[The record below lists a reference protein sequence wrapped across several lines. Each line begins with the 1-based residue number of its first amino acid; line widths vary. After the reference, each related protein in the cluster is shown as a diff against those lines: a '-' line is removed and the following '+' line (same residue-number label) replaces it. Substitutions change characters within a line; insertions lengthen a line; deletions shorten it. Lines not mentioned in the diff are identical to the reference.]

1 MNYTLNRTAP
11 DTVRRICEKYKV
23 SFLCA
28 NIFARRGITTGDE
41 IKFYLESGLNYLHSP
56 FYFTDMEEAVE
67 RILSAREEKE
77 SIAVFGDRDADGITS
92 TALLAKELRSM
103 DIEVFTHLPQ
113 GDEPYGLTM
122 KAVDEIKAEGASLV
136 ITVDC
141 GISCNAEIDALN
153 HAGID
158 VIVVDHH
165 IAGEDLPDALALI
178 NPKVASSGYPFEHL
192 AGCAVTSKLIWAL
205 RFASTPL
212 YRSRVILLHSQPG
225 PGEDTTTIVQAVE
238 LYNLVPVSRVVEE
251 LPNRAVDFSSSRLV
265 RLLTRNIPIMV
276 LDKETELR
284 QLKAAFGS
292 SADISLIELRGELE
306 SVIPRVR
313 GKSLFTLTTESRAA
327 LYADGHSEIETLLS
341 LFTSCCIYKYPSL
354 SRDYVRILDLVAVGT
369 IADLM
374 PLTDENRILVRLGLK
389 ELSSRPREN
398 LIQLLSAQNL
408 LSHPLCA
415 QDIGWYLSPVINAS
429 GRLGCPQVALDL
441 LLTED
446 KQEMYDLTMKLL
458 SLNKERQKRGEDAWN
473 ESRQDAKASLESFGS
488 KFLLLDTGRTPRGL
502 TGSLASRAL
511 NEFTSAPAVIVLSQC
526 EGDRISASIR
536 SRESL
541 NCRDFLSKFSS
552 FFIDFGG
559 HKRAGGFS
567 MKIENKDG
575 FKKALEE
582 EVMKMDIGG
591 EEEEGL
597 SVDAMISEND
607 MNLNLMKVVELF
619 EPYGE
624 ANKPLVFLFSG
635 AKIVDII
642 TLGDPSK
649 GNIKLT
655 LQIGRTLWPCLW
667 WGGRN
672 SEGFDYEAGDTI
684 KLVFRLNRNYYK
696 GMDNVQLTLLQCE
709 KENPAR

>member
-1 MNYTLNRTAP
+1 
-11 DTVRRICEKYKV
+11 
-23 SFLCA
+23 
-28 NIFARRGITTGDE
+28 
-41 IKFYLESGLNYLHSP
+41 
-56 FYFTDMEEAVE
+56 
-67 RILSAREEKE
+67 
-77 SIAVFGDRDADGITS
+77 
-92 TALLAKELRSM
+92 
-103 DIEVFTHLPQ
+103 
-113 GDEPYGLTM
+113 
-122 KAVDEIKAEGASLV
+122 
-136 ITVDC
+136 
-141 GISCNAEIDALN
+141 
-153 HAGID
+153 
-158 VIVVDHH
+158 
-165 IAGEDLPDALALI
+165 
-178 NPKVASSGYPFEHL
+178 
-192 AGCAVTSKLIWAL
+192 
-205 RFASTPL
+205 
-212 YRSRVILLHSQPG
+212 
-225 PGEDTTTIVQAVE
+225 
-238 LYNLVPVSRVVEE
+238 
-251 LPNRAVDFSSSRLV
+251 
-265 RLLTRNIPIMV
+265 
-276 LDKETELR
+276 
-284 QLKAAFGS
+284 
-292 SADISLIELRGELE
+292 
-306 SVIPRVR
+306 
-313 GKSLFTLTTESRAA
+313 
-327 LYADGHSEIETLLS
+327 
-341 LFTSCCIYKYPSL
+341 
-354 SRDYVRILDLVAVGT
+354 
-369 IADLM
+369 M
-374 PLTDENRILVRLGLK
+374 PLADENRILVRLGLK
-389 ELSSRPREN
+389 ELSTRPREN

-441 LLTED
+441 LLSED

-473 ESRQDAKASLESFGS
+473 ESRSAAKASLESFGS
-488 KFLLLDTGRTPRGL
+488 KFILLDTGKTPRGL

-511 NEFTSAPAVIVLSQC
+511 NEFTSSPAVIVLSQC

-552 FFIDFGG
+552 FFTDFGG

-591 EEEEGL
+591 EEEEVL
-597 SVDAMISEND
+597 SVDALISEND

-635 AKIVDII
+635 AKIADII

-672 SEGFDYEAGDTI
+672 SEGFDYEVGDTI

-709 KENPAR
+709 KENPVH

>member
-1 MNYTLNRTAP
+1 MSLFEAQTA
-11 DTVRRICEKYKV
+11 RM
-23 SFLCA
+23 
-28 NIFARRGITTGDE
+28 RGIAERAGARALAPVKDSLPQPRERAGLILQSEAQCELGRPGGVSALSLLYTNQKGRDGAFLIGKSLSQIASKSVDFALAVILCGE
-41 IKFYLESGLNYLHSP
+41 KLDAESFYQFTLRFPRLADHPNWMVKTDKTNIWVRVGREAAENALELAASTLI
-56 FYFTDMEEAVE
+56 E
-67 RILSAREEKE
+67 RIHAAFE
-77 SIAVFGDRDADGITS
+77 S
-92 TALLAKELRSM
+92 
-103 DIEVFTHLPQ
+103 
-113 GDEPYGLTM
+113 
-122 KAVDEIKAEGASLV
+122 
-136 ITVDC
+136 
-141 GISCNAEIDALN
+141 
-153 HAGID
+153 
-158 VIVVDHH
+158 
-165 IAGEDLPDALALI
+165 
-178 NPKVASSGYPFEHL
+178 
-192 AGCAVTSKLIWAL
+192 
-205 RFASTPL
+205 
-212 YRSRVILLHSQPG
+212 
-225 PGEDTTTIVQAVE
+225 VQAVE

-292 SADISLIELRGELE
+292 SVDISLIELRGELE

-354 SRDYVRILDLVAVGT
+354 SRDYVRILDLVAIGT

-374 PLTDENRILVRLGLK
+374 PLADENRILVRLGLK
-389 ELSSRPREN
+389 ELSTRPREN

-441 LLTED
+441 LLSED

-473 ESRQDAKASLESFGS
+473 ESRSAAKASLESFGS
-488 KFLLLDTGRTPRGL
+488 KFLLLDTGKTPRGL

-511 NEFTSAPAVIVLSQC
+511 NEFTSSPAVIVLSQC

-567 MKIENKDG
+567 MKIENKEG

-597 SVDAMISEND
+597 SVDALISEND

-672 SEGFDYEAGDTI
+672 SEGFDYETGDTI
-684 KLVFRLNRNYYK
+684 KLIFRLNRNYYK

-709 KENPAR
+709 KENPVR